1 MITVVCYLPLSNLNQ
16 PLIPWYNP
24 FGDTFQLQIVDVYPF
39 LSLMGTLVP
48 YGALLS
54 FPKWVVQQLGDV
66 ADKQLS
72 CYQTSE
78 LFSSGEN
85 KHFLIQTSLL
95 IARCAVCCIQIVLSC
110 LPRKPPQSSLHPL
123 SVSHMIVSGIMMME
137 CGLVTDSVSPHQYS
151 DPDQRH
157 SPPVS
162 AMCTHVITGHWT
174 LLYTA
179 TVSSPW
185 ISTLSTN
192 VPGGDMTMQCQ

>member
-1 MITVVCYLPLSNLNQ
+1 MCC
-16 PLIPWYNP
+16 
-24 FGDTFQLQIVDVYPF
+24 
-39 LSLMGTLVP
+39 M
-48 YGALLS
+48 
-54 FPKWVVQQLGDV
+54 
-66 ADKQLS
+66 
-72 CYQTSE
+72 
-78 LFSSGEN
+78 
-85 KHFLIQTSLL
+85 
-95 IARCAVCCIQIVLSC
+95 VCCIQIVLSC

-123 SVSHMIVSGIMMME
+123 SVSHMIVSGVMMME

-192 VPGGDMTMQCQ
+192 VPGGDMTMQCQYHIQYPDQVVLLQQPVPDKTGHHSLLLTDNSPQCLLMQHSQW